1 MTGET
6 GDDVGA
12 SSKGHGRRP
21 SCAGARFP
29 LVADAAAHYE
39 SFYLKAC
46 APGGGLGVW
55 LRYTVLKPP
64 GAAAAGSL
72 WCTLFE
78 ATSGG
83 PVAVRQT
90 FQGPLAEPKGGYIQI
105 GGSRL
110 TPPAGGGGARAGGGS
125 PPRGVWRGRR

>member
-6 GDDVGA
+6 GDDVGV
-12 SSKGHGRRP
+12 SSKRHGRRP
-21 SCAGARFP
+21 SCAEARFP

-64 GAAAAGSL
+64 GAAAAGAP
-72 WCTLFE
+72 WCTLVE
-78 ATSGG
+78 APPGG
-83 PVAVRQT
+83 RVAVRKAS
-90 FQGPLAEPKGGYIQI
+90 QGRLPEPKGGYIQI
-105 GGSRL
+105 GGSRF
-110 TPPAGGGGARAGGGS
+110 TPREAVGDAES
-125 PPRGVWRGRR
+125 